1 LKFVRHFAGNRA
13 VNRHVNPL
21 TFGNKHM
28 SQDSSPVQIV
38 AQSPIRAPLAG
49 GIPWSNHADH
59 PAVAGFA
66 FTTDAQIRTIPAAV
80 VDAAGGPTIRR
91 Q

>member
-1 LKFVRHFAGNRA
+1 MSSIS
-13 VNRHVNPL
+13 NPASP
-21 TFGNKHM
+21 GHP
-28 SQDSSPVQIV
+28 SQVT

-49 GIPWSNHADH
+49 GIPWANHADH

-66 FTTDAQIRTIPAAV
+66 FTTDAQIRTIPAAII
-80 VDAAGGPTIRR
+80 DAAGGPLRR